1 MNSPEVSAPIK
12 KSRVILVTGMSGA
25 GKTSVLKCL
34 EDFGYEAIDNLPLS
48 LLGRLLRAHDGDE
61 GLADAVAIGIDFRS
75 RDFAVT
81 ALLDLMARLRER
93 GDMELDLLYLDC
105 DQNILLQRFT
115 ETRRRHPLAGDRPV
129 VDGIAHEA
137 ELLAPLRNR
146 ADRLIDTT
154 SLSVADLRRL
164 MEGHYRLAENVG
176 MTVTV
181 TSFAYRRGLPRDAD
195 LVFDVRFLN
204 NPHYEE
210 ALQPLTGKD
219 PAVGDFIAADPAFAP
234 FLKSLTDLLGQLLPH
249 YRREGKSYLTV
260 AVGCTGGQHRSVYI
274 SERLRQW
281 FETVGET
288 VYVRHRELERG
299 DKTGNE
305 TALSNRAAV
314 Q

>member
-1 MNSPEVSAPIK
+1 MSSPVVSGPTK

-48 LLGRLLRAHDGDE
+48 LLGRLLREHDGDE

-75 RDFAVT
+75 RDFAAT
-81 ALLDLMARLRER
+81 AVLDLMARLRQR

-105 DQNILLQRFT
+105 DQNTLLRRFT

-129 VDGIAHEA
+129 MDGIAHEA

-164 MEGHYRLAENVG
+164 MEAHYRLAENLG

-219 PAVGDFIAADPAFAP
+219 TAVGEFIAADPAFDP
-234 FLKSLTDLLGQLLPH
+234 FLQSLTGLLGQLLPH
-249 YRREGKSYLTV
+249 YKREGKSYLTV

-305 TALSNRAAV
+305 TA
-314 Q
+314 

>member
-1 MNSPEVSAPIK
+1 MNSPAVSVPTK

-48 LLGRLLRAHDGDE
+48 LLGRLLREHDGDE

-75 RDFAVT
+75 RDFAATTV
-81 ALLDLMARLRER
+81 LDLMARLRQR

-105 DQNILLQRFT
+105 DQNTLLRRFT

-129 VDGIAHEA
+129 MDGIAHEA

-164 MEGHYRLAENVG
+164 MEAHYRLAENLG

-219 PAVGDFIAADPAFAP
+219 TAVGEFIAADRAFDP
-234 FLKSLTDLLGQLLPH
+234 FLQSLTGLLGQLLPH
-249 YRREGKSYLTV
+249 YKREGKSYLTV

-305 TALSNRAAV
+305 TA
-314 Q
+314 